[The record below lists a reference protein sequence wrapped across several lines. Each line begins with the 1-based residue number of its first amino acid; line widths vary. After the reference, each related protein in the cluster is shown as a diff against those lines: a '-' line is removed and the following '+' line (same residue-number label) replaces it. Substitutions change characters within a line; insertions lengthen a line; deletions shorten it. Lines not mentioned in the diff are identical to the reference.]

1 MKLIQSN
8 KQEVEIT
15 ISNRT
20 VLRVIG
26 MAAVAIVGFMAIKTS
41 ANMLT
46 LIGTAIFLALA
57 LNAPVH
63 WLASHLPSSKKG
75 KDRRGLATSV
85 SIIVIVLAL
94 AGFLTA
100 VVPPITKQ
108 TTSFIKSTP
117 SYVAQLKDET
127 TTLGS
132 FVARYKLE
140 DQINKISK
148 QLTDRI
154 GNIGGSALTTVSKVG
169 SSVFATLTILVLTIM
184 MLFEGPRWVELGY
197 QVLPAQKRAHAK
209 KLAEQMVAVI
219 QGYVNGQVT
228 LAFIASLL
236 IVPVLL
242 IMHVSYPF
250 ALMVVVF
257 VCGLIPMVGHTIGAI
272 ICTTVALFTS
282 LPAAL
287 VVLGYYILYQ
297 QIENYTLQPKI
308 QANSTNMSPLLVFI
322 AVLLGAS
329 FGGLLGAL
337 VAIPVM
343 GCLRIVVLDYLQRR
357 DILSPEVVRAK
368 MPVKARK
375 AKTPLVNPD
384 A

>member
-1 MKLIQSN
+1 MKLIQSGT
-8 KQEVEIT
+8 QEVEIT

-20 VLRVIG
+20 VLRVVG
-26 MAAVAIVGFMAIKTS
+26 MVAVAIVGFMAIKTS

-63 WLASHLPSSKKG
+63 WLASHLPSGKKG

-100 VVPPITKQ
+100 VIPPITKQ

-117 SYVAQLKDET
+117 NYVAQLKDAST
-127 TTLGS
+127 PLGS

-197 QVLPAQKRAHAK
+197 QLLPSQKRAHAK
-209 KLAEQMVAVI
+209 NLAEQMVAVI

-228 LAFIASLL
+228 LALIASLL

-322 AVLLGAS
+322 AVLLGAG

-343 GCLRIVVLDYLQRR
+343 GCIRIVVLDYLQRR

-368 MPVKARK
+368 MPAKARK
-375 AKTPLVNPD
+375 SKTPLVNPD

>member
-1 MKLIQSN
+1 M
-8 KQEVEIT
+8 V
-15 ISNRT
+15 
-20 VLRVIG
+20 
-26 MAAVAIVGFMAIKTS
+26 AVAILGFMAIKTS

-63 WLASHLPSSKKG
+63 WLASHLPSGKKG

-100 VVPPITKQ
+100 IIPPITKQ

-117 SYVAQLKDET
+117 SYVAQLKDEST
-127 TTLGS
+127 PLGS

-140 DQINKISK
+140 DQINKIST

-184 MLFEGPRWVELGY
+184 MLFEGPKWVELGY

-209 KLAEQMVAVI
+209 KLAEQMIAVI

-357 DILSPEVVRAK
+357 DILSPEQVRAK
-368 MPVKARK
+368 MPVKPRK
-375 AKTPLVNPD
+375 AKTPIVNP
-384 A
+384 

>member
-8 KQEVEIT
+8 RQEVEIT

-26 MAAVAIVGFMAIKTS
+26 MVAVAILGFMAIKTS

-63 WLASHLPSSKKG
+63 WLASHLPSGKKG

-100 VVPPITKQ
+100 IIPPITKQ

-117 SYVAQLKDET
+117 SYVAQLKDEST
-127 TTLGS
+127 PLGS

-140 DQINKISK
+140 DQINKIST

-184 MLFEGPRWVELGY
+184 MLFEGPKWVELGY

-209 KLAEQMVAVI
+209 KLAEQMIAVI

-357 DILSPEVVRAK
+357 DILSPEQVRAK
-368 MPVKARK
+368 MPVKPRK
-375 AKTPLVNPD
+375 AKTPIVNP
-384 A
+384 